1 MSTYSPYPTIAD
13 DTTSV
18 YAHGGALLSDDIAAA
33 QDFALVPRSILM
45 PLAFAP
51 PVVLCAVSWTG
62 GGLPLLTDLGMA
74 LLTLACA
81 MLLIAELVNFPRRFG
96 VGGLVLFG
104 GVLVWFCYDYLDNW
118 AGAKPSV
125 FNATFPQRTVAK
137 AAFHVCLLVMMMSV
151 GLLIPHGRWFE
162 RAFRAVPE
170 PANPNLYFWLGTI
183 AFVVGISPYFW
194 FTIDG
199 GPVAIWHEI
208 TGQPVYWRGGRTGNL
223 NYNFSGYVAHFLDVG
238 AMGALLAVTGVLWT
252 TRSSPLKKLAAA
264 GMWLFWA
271 IVAYNG
277 GRRGP
282 VLYMAL
288 PVCGL
293 IFIRHHAVAAAWSRR
308 FSVRA
313 YVVSGTLL
321 VAALVVIQIQGYFRS
336 SGSLRSVDLNRLQ
349 VTELRGN
356 SMFSEGLTGYHLVPD
371 QVPFAYNRFPGE
383 GLIRAIPYVIYRFVI
398 HPIPRAIW
406 TSKPVDEVWAW
417 YSDAVTGEGDVQGT
431 TISSTL
437 HGWYYLRF
445 GTLGVLVGGL
455 LWGWLMSR
463 GERALQGAGSRLMVV
478 LFALAFLVWMFRTY
492 RDVNFVALYPI
503 IIGGVFLWVFA
514 RFLPGWRAGDAAAT
528 DAASGRG
535 GA

>member
-1 MSTYSPYPTIAD
+1 MSTYTPYPSTAAD
-13 DTTSV
+13 PVGDA
-18 YAHGGALLSDDIAAA
+18 YAHSESLPHADGTEHTG
-33 QDFALVPRSILM
+33 FALVPRSILM

-118 AGAKPSV
+118 AGARPSV

-151 GLLIPHGRWFE
+151 GLLIPYGRWFE

-170 PANPNLYFWLGTI
+170 PANPNLYFWLGAI

-238 AMGALLAVTGVLWT
+238 AMGALLAVAGVLWT

-321 VAALVVIQIQGYFRS
+321 AAALVVIQIQGYFRS
-336 SGSLRSVDLNRLQ
+336 SGNLRTVDFNRLE
-349 VTELRGN
+349 VTNLQGN
-356 SMFSEGLTGYHLVPD
+356 SMFSESLTGYHLVPD
-371 QVPFAYNRFPGE
+371 QLPFAYNRFPGE
-383 GLIRAIPYVIYRFVI
+383 GLIRAIPYVVYRFVI

-417 YSDAVTGEGDVQGT
+417 YSDAVTGEGNVQGT
-431 TISSTL
+431 TIANSL

-445 GTLGVLVGGL
+445 GTLGVLEGGL

-463 GERALQGAGSRLMVV
+463 GERALQAAGSRLMVI
-478 LFALAFLVWMFRTY
+478 LFSLAFLVWLFRCY
-492 RDVNFVALYPI
+492 RDVSFIELYPI
-503 IIGGVFLWVFA
+503 IIGGAFLWAAA
-514 RFLPGWRAGDAAAT
+514 RFIPGWASTAPAAGDSDEAGT
-528 DAASGRG
+528 
-535 GA
+535 